1 MTAKP
6 EAVCLP
12 IPQTHRETL
21 EAFGIPGILE
31 LIANGHSQD
40 AIAKML
46 MVDSSAL
53 GNFLAQCP
61 ERHLVAEALRR
72 SAEAWLDKGDAIIEG
87 ADYETVTGPQVALL
101 KLKAEAAYRRAGIRN
116 ARYRDKA
123 PAEDPSDVPA
133 PQAPPSFVLV
143 VHGSATV
150 EGRQVATYE
159 NDPDGGSDS

>member
-1 MTAKP
+1 MTATTLAP
-6 EAVCLP
+6 VPVCLP
-12 IPQTHRETL
+12 IPSTHRVTL
-21 EAFGIPGILE
+21 ESYGVPYLLE

-46 MVDSSAL
+46 KVDPGAL
-53 GNFLAQCP
+53 GNFLAECP

-101 KLKAEAAYRRAGIRN
+101 KLKAEAMYRRAGIRN

-150 EGRQVATYE
+150 AQGTTYE
-159 NDPDGGSDS
+159 HEA